1 LPALYHKEKET
12 AIRALLAASTLTISI
27 QNDLIGKRSIQKEDR
42 TPVTVADYG
51 SQAVICKI
59 LNDGFPDDPIV
70 AEEDSKE
77 LSKPEHA
84 EILSQVTH
92 YVNASFSPVSSREV
106 CKWIDLGSGSNS
118 PRCWTLDPIDGTKGF
133 LRGDQY
139 AIALAL
145 IEEGTVMVGVLA
157 CPNIIPDSHRSPNS
171 HRRMKARGG
180 LFVAVRGQGAMQL
193 DIGGDSGRRIHVSNV
208 NSPSQALFT
217 ESLESAHTHHRLQL
231 ELAKKL
237 GISRPPLRM
246 DSQAK
251 YAILANGEASIYVR
265 IPSPQTPD
273 YREKI
278 WDHAAGSILVEE
290 AGGKVTDALDRG
302 LDFTCGKTLENN
314 YGIIVTNGWLHRT
327 VVTTLGPLLP

>member
-1 LPALYHKEKET
+1 MTMPYQQEKET
-12 AIRALLAASTLTISI
+12 AIRAVTAASNLLKGI
-27 QNDLIGKRSIQKEDR
+27 QNDLKRSIQKEDR

-59 LNDGFPDDPIV
+59 INETFPEDPIV
-70 AEEDSKE
+70 AEEDSNE

-92 YVNASFSPVSSREV
+92 YVNTSFPRVSSGEV
-106 CKWIDLGSGSNS
+106 CQWIDLGSGSIS
-118 PRCWTLDPIDGTKGF
+118 RRYWTLDPIDGTKGF

-145 IEEGTVMVGVLA
+145 IEEGTVRVGALA
-157 CPNIIPDSHRSPNS
+157 CPNLILDSHGGEKG
-171 HRRMKARGG
+171 HGG
-180 LFVAVRGQGAMQL
+180 LFVAARGQGTAQFDMA
-193 DIGGDSGRRIHVSNV
+193 GDSGRRIRVSNV
-208 NSPSQALFT
+208 NSPPQALLT
-217 ESLESAHTHHRLQL
+217 ESLESAHSHHQLNL

-237 GISRPPLRM
+237 GISRPSIRM

-251 YAILANGEASIYVR
+251 YAILARGEASIYVR

-302 LDFTCGKTLENN
+302 LDFRCGKKLEKN
-314 YGIIVTNGWLHRT
+314 YGIIVTNGWLHST
-327 VVTTLGPLLP
+327 VVNALGPLLP

>member
-1 LPALYHKEKET
+1 MPALYHKEKET
-12 AIRALLAASTLTISI
+12 AIRALLAASTLTINI

-92 YVNASFSPVSSREV
+92 YVNASFSPVSSRKV
-106 CKWIDLGSGSNS
+106 CKWIDLGSGSHS

-157 CPNIIPDSHRSPNS
+157 CPNIILDSHK
-171 HRRMKARGG
+171 RMKARGG
-180 LFVAVRGQGAMQL
+180 LFVAVRGQGAIQFDL
-193 DIGGDSGRRIHVSNV
+193 SGDSGRRIHGSNV
-208 NSPSQALFT
+208 NSPPQALFT
-217 ESLESAHTHHRLQL
+217 ESLESAHSHHRLQL
-231 ELAKKL
+231 ALAKKL
-237 GISRPPLRM
+237 GISRPSLRM
-246 DSQAK
+246 DSQTK
-251 YAILANGEASIYVR
+251 YAILARGEASIYVR

-302 LDFTCGKTLENN
+302 LDFTCGKTLEKN